1 MFGFIWSKYMIIFG
15 QTELWK
21 IELIEPGLVNIDK
34 LQAARGKFGFF
45 DKRARIYM
53 PLAVYMGSDKVNEC
67 LPQGTLLDW
76 RDKCIGMFESRLR
89 YNLYISM
96 YNDMKEEMN

>member
-1 MFGFIWSKYMIIFG
+1 MIIFG

-53 PLAVYMGSDKVNEC
+53 PLAVYYGTDKVNEC
-67 LPQGTLLDW
+67 LPQGTLIDW
-76 RDKCIGMFESRLR
+76 TDKCIVMFESRLR
-89 YNLYISM
+89 YNRYIKLY
-96 YNDMKEEMN
+96 NNMKEDIN